1 MKNLLMTTA
10 VTAALA
16 TSATAQDVTLQF
28 WDNQQTESGLSTYQQ
43 AAVDRFMDENP
54 GIKVE
59 VTTVPYPEYQQRL
72 LTAVQGG
79 NAPDISTLDQIWMG
93 AFAQAGAIADL
104 TDRAAESGVERDS
117 FFTGAWDSA
126 MFNDGL
132 YGVPFNVDVWQF
144 SFYNKDL
151 LDEAGVAPEQLE
163 TFDGLL
169 AAAEKLTTDGQ
180 FGVGLFGHRGEDT
193 VAVVNSFIFS
203 NGGKVLDD
211 TALARSTNLKRLKH
225 LNTCKSCLN
234 TRQVAS

>member
-79 NAPDISTLDQIWMG
+79 NAPDHL
-93 AFAQAGAIADL
+93 
-104 TDRAAESGVERDS
+104 
-117 FFTGAWDSA
+117 
-126 MFNDGL
+126 
-132 YGVPFNVDVWQF
+132 
-144 SFYNKDL
+144 
-151 LDEAGVAPEQLE
+151 
-163 TFDGLL
+163 
-169 AAAEKLTTDGQ
+169 
-180 FGVGLFGHRGEDT
+180 H
-193 VAVVNSFIFS
+193 
-203 NGGKVLDD
+203 
-211 TALARSTNLKRLKH
+211 ARSDLDGCVCPSWSYR
-225 LNTCKSCLN
+225 
-234 TRQVAS
+234 